1 MKKKKQKKNNG
12 FDNNW
17 DKTYKKKFHLSVW
30 PWSDL
35 ISYSARYLKPKNKFK
50 KILELGCGAGA
61 NIPFFLQRKFD
72 YYGIEG
78 SKTIIKKI
86 KNKNKNKKLSKNIV
100 CCDFTK
106 EIPFD
111 FLFDAVFDRA
121 SLTHNST
128 QSIEACLKILE
139 HKIRKDG
146 LFVGID
152 WFSTKHEDF
161 KKGITID
168 SNTKHNIK
176 SRQFKN
182 LGRVHFSN
190 LSHIKK
196 IFSKFHFSIEIF
208 EHKENKMLIGKNR
221 INTSSINFIARKN

>member
-78 SKTIIKKI
+78 SKTIIKKYAVSAVLMI
-86 KNKNKNKKLSKNIV
+86 NI
-100 CCDFTK
+100 
-106 EIPFD
+106 
-111 FLFDAVFDRA
+111 FL
-121 SLTHNST
+121 
-128 QSIEACLKILE
+128 
-139 HKIRKDG
+139 
-146 LFVGID
+146 
-152 WFSTKHEDF
+152 
-161 KKGITID
+161 
-168 SNTKHNIK
+168 
-176 SRQFKN
+176 N
-182 LGRVHFSN
+182 LLLPHV
-190 LSHIKK
+190 LLQ
-196 IFSKFHFSIEIF
+196 
-208 EHKENKMLIGKNR
+208 LI
-221 INTSSINFIARKN
+221 